1 MDLWIR
7 SQDKRKLDI
16 AKDMHICERRV
27 VVEYPELHSEKD
39 PDNYVI
45 LIGGYEYGVY
55 KTKERAL
62 EVLDEIQNK
71 LIGASRILVQSK
83 AEPKTNPNDNFY
95 LLSTEPTCTAINQNV
110 LVYEMPADDEVE

>member
-7 SQDKRKLDI
+7 SQDKRILGIARDI
-16 AKDMHICERRV
+16 HICERRV

-55 KTKERAL
+55 KTKERVL
-62 EVLDEIQNK
+62 EVLDEIQKLLVPCYIVDKDYNSSLDMFIQNK
-71 LIGASRILVQSK
+71 DSEIK
-83 AEPKTNPNDNFY
+83 
-95 LLSTEPTCTAINQNV
+95 V
-110 LVYEMPADDEVE
+110 LPRECVVYEMPADEEVEK